1 MARARHESLES
12 RHELPPER
20 LRLGPRE
27 LATIV
32 LCWAFLAL
40 LAAAGR
46 LLDPRI
52 PDLRPDVSSALVTLS
67 IIEYAIWAVL
77 TIPIV
82 WLAGRFDPTVGR
94 RAPRVL
100 ALVLLGIAIAIGMD
114 LVLRAAR
121 QHVLPVPRRFRRAGP
136 FDAILAFEFL
146 PDFMVYLAVLGAGLT
161 RAYFLRYRDRLEA
174 TRRLEAEADRLHVQ
188 LTDARLSA
196 LRSQL
201 NPHFLFNTLNA
212 VSALISR
219 DAAGARRMLS
229 RLSDLLRHAL
239 EETDAEIPIEREVE
253 LARRYL
259 DIMQARFQG
268 SLDATIDVAAG
279 AAHALV
285 PNLILQPLIE
295 NAFKHGAPAEGPSR
309 VLITAAVDGDA
320 LVLAVS
326 DNGPGPTTGSAH
338 GIGLGNT
345 DQRLHELYGDA
356 ASLELVAGAGGGAV
370 ARVRL
375 PLHTAPY
382 RMPHG

>member
-1 MARARHESLES
+1 MARARHESLDS
-12 RHELPPER
+12 RHELSPAR

-27 LATIV
+27 IATIV
-32 LCWAFLAL
+32 ACWAFLAL

-52 PDLRPDVSSALVTLS
+52 PDLRPEVSSALVRLS
-67 IIEYAIWAVL
+67 VFEYALWAAL
-77 TIPIV
+77 SIPIV
-82 WLAGRFDPTVGR
+82 WIAGRFDPTAGR
-94 RAPRVL
+94 RWPRII
-100 ALVLLGIAIAIGMD
+100 ALVVLGIAIAIGMD
-114 LVLRAAR
+114 LVLRSAR
-121 QHVLPVPRRFRRAGP
+121 AYLLPIPRRFRRAGP

-161 RAYFLRYRDRLEA
+161 RAYIIRYRDRLEA
-174 TRRLEAEADRLHVQ
+174 TRALQAEADRLNVQ

-212 VSALISR
+212 VSALLSR
-219 DAAGARRMLS
+219 DPSGARRMLA

-239 EETDAEIPIEREVE
+239 EETDPEIPIEREVE
-253 LARRYL
+253 LAERYL

-268 SLDATIDVAAG
+268 TLDVAIEVDPR
-279 AAHALV
+279 AAHAFV

-309 VLITAAVDGDA
+309 VQIRATVDGSA

-326 DNGPGPTTGSAH
+326 DNGPGPTAGAEQRV
-338 GIGLGNT
+338 GLGNT
-345 DQRLHELYGDA
+345 RQRLHELYGA
-356 ASLELVAGAGGGAV
+356 AGTLELVPGAPAGAV

-375 PLHTAPY
+375 PLHTTPLRAS
-382 RMPHG
+382 HG